1 MWGSAMLK
9 GLTQEIIL
17 SIQAK
22 SGASA
27 AVMASIAVMI
37 LALLTAFAFI
47 CIAGYD
53 WLSLR
58 YGAVVAGLVMAGIFV
73 CFAILAAI
81 VGFVIRRR
89 VKERAILARAAK
101 AHAPAWLLDPRTLA
115 TAMQIGREVGWQ
127 RIVPLALVGFIA
139 AQWARERRER
149 GERRS

>member
-1 MWGSAMLK
+1 MLK

-101 AHAPAWLLDPRTLA
+101 AHAPSWLLDPRTLA

-149 GERRS
+149 GERRG